1 MSFDRDTENI
11 TRALEDMQG
20 RSRSLNDSLKLLA
33 EEGFERLGRAVQTQ
47 ARSAA
52 GGRSGSGDS

>member
-47 ARSAA
+47 DRKST
-52 GGRSGSGDS
+52 RLNSSH